1 MEARVSYATSQAI
14 ISHGKE
20 LPLEFSISMFGKD
33 SFTSEGIELFYY
45 INAYWESLPENKQK
59 EIYDLYKQFQDVMD
73 TILDKDEQR
82 KLIGEISS
90 KLMKNH
96 RIDSIKTWILA
107 NPTISFPS
115 DIQEECVEDIN
126 RNVTH
131 DRTIVKRDYLEIIA
145 MSLAMRAMVPVWG
158 TYIPTIKNE
167 AGTSHKEK
175 YAFELLRDTEY
186 YFCRA
191 ATVITNYIEATVKD
205 DKSNPNILNMG
216 ISSDDYARIMMCTT
230 CVRKVSVGDISGR
243 PSVPHIIKL
252 IYKSIVSKLQNMDR
266 DYETGIKNKD
276 DESKASEK
284 GNEENKLSVWERYR
298 IIYDLDIG
306 TVVELNHSANNIA
319 VILDKLGLTP
329 YPELVVSCVESARIL
344 ISRPLEE
351 PQLTIL
357 KWVIKEAVV
366 PRGVPYIETVETVAT
381 LIGIVQAK
389 LWVEGHKYLAILAS
403 CYSHVSEAGMVVSAS
418 ASKDHISKDLKDEIA
433 KIYPCREKTLDK
445 RETGKEANLTLQSID
460 NLVNSLS
467 RFVWRPT
474 ADPKMVAEVFG
485 KELNRIPVRPTIKT
499 DIANLVL
506 DIGYRWN
513 RPNK

>member
-1 MEARVSYATSQAI
+1 MEARVSYASSQAL

-20 LPLEFSISMFGKD
+20 TPLEFSISMFGKD
-33 SFTSEGIELFYY
+33 SFDSEGIELFYF
-45 INAYWESLPENKQK
+45 INRYWESLPETQQK

-73 TILDKDEQR
+73 TILNKDEQQT
-82 KLIGEISS
+82 LITEIAG
-90 KLMKNH
+90 KLMKYH
-96 RIDSIKTWILA
+96 RVDYIKTWILA
-107 NPTISFPS
+107 NPSITFPE
-115 DIQEECVEDIN
+115 DIKEECVEDIN

-145 MSLAMRAMVPVWG
+145 MSLAMRAMIPVWG

-191 ATVITNYIEATVKD
+191 ATVITNYIEATVKE
-205 DKSNPNILNMG
+205 DKANPNILNMG

-230 CVRKVSVGDISGR
+230 CVRKVSVADISGR
-243 PSVPHIIKL
+243 KTVPHVIKL
-252 IYKSIVSKLQNMDR
+252 IYKSIVSKLQNIDR

-276 DESKASEK
+276 DESKASDK
-284 GNEENKLSVWERYR
+284 GSEENKLSVWERYR
-298 IIYDLDIG
+298 IIYELDIG
-306 TVVELNHSANNIA
+306 TVVELNHSAKNLK
-319 VILDKLGLTP
+319 VIIDKLGLT
-329 YPELVVSCVESARIL
+329 EHGEFVVSCIESAQVL

-357 KWVIKEAVV
+357 KWVIKEAVI
-366 PRGVPYIETVETVAT
+366 PRGVPYIETMQTVAT
-381 LIGIVQAK
+381 LIGIAQAK

-403 CYSHVSEAGMVVSAS
+403 SYSHVSEAGMIVSAS
-418 ASKDHISKDLKDEIA
+418 ASKDHISKELKDEIA
-433 KIYPCREKTLDK
+433 KIYPCREKTLD
-445 RETGKEANLTLQSID
+445 RRDTGKEANLTLQSFD

-474 ADPKMVAEVFG
+474 ANPKLVAEVFG

-506 DIGYRWN
+506 DVGYRWN
-513 RPNK
+513 RPGK